1 MKRIGRIRDSF
12 CPPSFFDFATKM
24 ALSDSDKVKF
34 KKWLARGELNE
45 ILNAFG
51 EAQYK
56 SALEY
61 IAKK

>member
-1 MKRIGRIRDSF
+1 MH
-12 CPPSFFDFATKM
+12 PPSFFDFATKM

>member
-1 MKRIGRIRDSF
+1 
-12 CPPSFFDFATKM
+12 M